1 MKVQYIGNG
10 YTLNYG
16 GTYEVVDANSYEYK
30 IRNDNGKLA
39 WYSKTNFV
47 EVKDKVRATDNI
59 WGALDARYIPDP
71 VTNGISSELVDKIE
85 KELKDTEQ
93 RMADLRKQLED
104 AKAPPTN
111 NILLRET
118 RQNPEWMYDADFEIA
133 IVAFSDTLGEAVPSL
148 TKNISFGI
156 TNEGDAIALD
166 RDYKWELKFL
176 PDGRQVLM
184 ILDR

>member
-1 MKVQYIGNG
+1 MKVRYTGNG
-10 YTLNYG
+10 YNLNN
-16 GTYEVVDANSYEYK
+16 TDHYEVLDTSTTGYK
-30 IRNDNGKLA
+30 IRNDNGCPA
-39 WYSKTNFV
+39 WYVKTNFV
-47 EVKDKVRATDNI
+47 EVKERVSVSTTATNS
-59 WGALDARYIPDP
+59 
-71 VTNGISSELVDKIE
+71 ISSDLVNKIE